1 MSLTDG
7 GVSLSD
13 IAAVT
18 NGRDGFGNDSAWW
31 LIILFLFAFVG
42 GWGNNGF
49 GGCGCNNDCCCG
61 NNNGCG
67 CCN

>member
-18 NGRDGFGNDSAWW
+18 GGRDGFGNDSAW
-31 LIILFLFAFVG
+31 
-42 GWGNNGF
+42 
-49 GGCGCNNDCCCG
+49 
-61 NNNGCG
+61 
-67 CCN
+67 

>member
-18 NGRDGFGNDSAWW
+18 NGRDGFGNDSAW
-31 LIILFLFAFVG
+31 
-42 GWGNNGF
+42 
-49 GGCGCNNDCCCG
+49 
-61 NNNGCG
+61 
-67 CCN
+67 

>member
-18 NGRDGFGNDSAWW
+18 NGRDGFGGNDGAW
-31 LIILFLFAFVG
+31 
-42 GWGNNGF
+42 
-49 GGCGCNNDCCCG
+49 
-61 NNNGCG
+61 
-67 CCN
+67 